1 VIKVRFEPH
10 YIDIFHRIKLGNGV
24 RKLNAGTILM
34 KDTANAEY
42 VTVSDGTAV
51 WGVLSQD
58 VYVSPGNEYALPY
71 NDHRAYDGDFVG
83 IYHEGMFETDQFEED
98 GTYDPGATVYV
109 SNNGKFAA
117 ADSSATGNVAVG
129 KVVRKDSNTL
139 FVKLG

>member
-1 VIKVRFEPH
+1 MIKVRFEPH
-10 YIDIFHRIKLGNGV
+10 YIDIFHRIKLGDGV
-24 RKLNAGTILM
+24 TKLNAGTILM
-34 KDTANAEY
+34 KDATDPNVVKASN
-42 VTVSDGTAV
+42 GTAV

-83 IYHEGMFETDQFEED
+83 IYHEGMFETDQFVET
-98 GTYDPGATVYV
+98 GTYTPGATVFV
-109 SNNGKFAA
+109 SSNGKFA
-117 ADSSATGNVAVG
+117 ATGNVAVG

>member
-1 VIKVRFEPH
+1 MIKVRFEPH
-10 YIDIFHRIKLGNGV
+10 YIDIFHRIKLGEGV
-24 RKLNAGTILM
+24 TKLNAGTILM
-34 KDTANAEY
+34 KDATDPSVVKAS
-42 VTVSDGTAV
+42 TGSAV

-83 IYHEGMFETDQFEED
+83 IYHEGMFETDQFED
-98 GTYDPGATVYV
+98 GTYTPGATVYV
-109 SNNGKFAA
+109 SDNGKFTA
-117 ADSSATGNVAVG
+117 SSGNVAVG

>member
-1 VIKVRFEPH
+1 MIKVRFEPH
-10 YIDIFHRIKLGNGV
+10 YIDIFHRIKLGAGV

-34 KDTANAEY
+34 KDTTNAEY
-42 VTVSDGTAV
+42 VTVSNGTDF

-83 IYHEGMFETDQFEED
+83 IYHEGMFETDQFED
-98 GTYDPGATVYV
+98 GTYNPGATVYV

-117 ADSSATGNVAVG
+117 SGNVPVG

>member
-1 VIKVRFEPH
+1 MIKVRFEPH
-10 YIDIFHRIKLGNGV
+10 YIDIFHRIKLGDGV
-24 RKLNAGTILM
+24 TKLNAGTILM
-34 KDTANAEY
+34 KDATDPNVVTA
-42 VTVSDGTAV
+42 SDGSAV

-83 IYHEGMFETDQFEED
+83 IYHEGMFETDQFVETD
-98 GTYDPGATVYV
+98 TYNPGATVYV
-109 SNNGKFAA
+109 SENGKFAA
-117 ADSSATGNVAVG
+117 SGSVPVG

>member
-1 VIKVRFEPH
+1 MIKVRFEPH

-24 RKLNAGTILM
+24 TKLNAGTILM
-34 KDTANAEY
+34 KDATDPNVVTA
-42 VTVSDGTAV
+42 SDGTAV

-83 IYHEGMFETDQFEED
+83 IYHEGMFETDQFVETD
-98 GTYDPGATVYV
+98 TYTPGATVYV
-109 SNNGKFAA
+109 SSNGKFAA
-117 ADSSATGNVAVG
+117 SGTVPVG

>member
-1 VIKVRFEPH
+1 MIKVRFEPH

-24 RKLNAGTILM
+24 TKLNAGTILM
-34 KDTANAEY
+34 KDTTNAEY
-42 VTVSDGTAV
+42 VKVSNGNSV

-71 NDHRAYDGDFVG
+71 NDHRAYNGDFVG
-83 IYHEGMFETDQFEED
+83 IYHEGMFETDQFET
-98 GTYDPGATVYV
+98 GTYNPGATVYA

-117 ADSSATGNVAVG
+117 SGTVAVG

>member
-1 VIKVRFEPH
+1 MIKVRFEPH
-10 YIDIFHRIKLGNGV
+10 YIDIFHRIKLGDGV
-24 RKLNAGTILM
+24 TKLNAGTILM
-34 KDTANAEY
+34 KDATDPNVVTASNG
-42 VTVSDGTAV
+42 SAV

-83 IYHEGMFETDQFEED
+83 IYHEGMFETDQFED
-98 GTYDPGATVYV
+98 GTYTPGATVYV
-109 SNNGKFAA
+109 SSNGKFAA
-117 ADSSATGNVAVG
+117 SGTVAVG